1 MRAVNLTVERSQP
14 NELEKLHAILTAAGL
29 DIEKRWGLSHWVPA
43 YPLSLL
49 RAAADAGRV
58 YSVRRADSR
67 IVGTFTLGRDAPDY
81 VPTDVWSADPAVYVT
96 RLAVYPDY
104 QGVGI
109 GRSCMQWIEGNAK
122 RDGLRS
128 VRLDAG
134 AAHEALLRFYR
145 GQGYEER
152 ARFWAYG
159 THLVCFEKMLTRAG

>member
-1 MRAVNLTVERSQP
+1 MRTVNLTFERARP
-14 NELEKLHAILTAAGL
+14 NELEELHAILTAAGL
-29 DIEKRWGLSHWVPA
+29 DMEARWGLSHWVPA

-49 RAAADAGRV
+49 QTAADAGRV

-67 IVGTFTLGRDAPDY
+67 IVGTFTLGRDAADY
-81 VPTDVWSADPAVYVT
+81 VPAEAWSADPAMYVT
-96 RLAVYPDY
+96 QLAVHPDY

-122 RDGLRS
+122 REGLRS
-128 VRLDAG
+128 VRLDAS

-152 ARFWAYG
+152 AQFWFRG
-159 THLVCFEKMLTRAG
+159 THLVCFEKILVAAS